1 MHQNNEKKEDL
12 DESHTFDDSG
22 SEDLFGE
29 IAQADEDFAIAKPEM

>member
-1 MHQNNEKKEDL
+1 MHPVDEKKNDPN
-12 DESHTFDDSG
+12 ESEVFDSD